1 MLDCG
6 ATIKKTYRVS
16 VKYKTGTLAGKF
28 VVQVVNVPYKIGRQL
43 YEIWTETGF
52 EVLVIPMDIRK
63 LNLRQLWRYKPRNR
77 KEKKN

>member
-1 MLDCG
+1 MQ
-6 ATIKKTYRVS
+6 KNYRVS
-16 VKYKTGTLAGKF
+16 VKYKSGPLEGKF
-28 VVQVVNVPYKIGRQL
+28 VVQVVNVPYKIGREL

-52 EVLVIPMDIRK
+52 EVLVIPMDVRK

>member
-1 MLDCG
+1 MN
-6 ATIKKTYRVS
+6 KKNYRVS

-28 VVQVVNVPYKIGRQL
+28 VVQVVNVSYDIACEL

-52 EVLVIPMDIRK
+52 EVLIIPMDVRK
-63 LNLRQLWRYKPRNR
+63 PNLRQLWRYKPRNR

>member
-1 MLDCG
+1 MN
-6 ATIKKTYRVS
+6 KKSYRVS

-28 VVQVVNVPYKIGRQL
+28 VVQVVNVSYDIACEL
-43 YEIWTETGF
+43 YDIWTESGF

>member
-1 MLDCG
+1 M
-6 ATIKKTYRVS
+6 KKTYRVS
-16 VKYKTGTLAGKF
+16 VKYKSGPLAGKF
-28 VVQVVNVPYKIGRQL
+28 VVQVVNVTYDIACEL
-43 YEIWTETGF
+43 YDIWTESGF

>member
-1 MLDCG
+1 MQ
-6 ATIKKTYRVS
+6 KSYRVS
-16 VKYKTGTLAGKF
+16 VKYKSGPPEGKF
-28 VVQVVNVPYKIGRQL
+28 VVQVVNVPYNIGREL

-52 EVLVIPMDIRK
+52 EVLIIPMDIRK